1 VTLEIRRVGPESAAA
16 VREVVRAA
24 FEARPFL
31 DPAPA
36 ALSEDVD
43 ELAELLSKHGGLLA
57 HLDGRPVGTL
67 VLDPVGSTM
76 YLRRFGVSP
85 AAQGH
90 GIAARLIDAAVD
102 ASAGF
107 DDLTVVAR
115 EELPATIEFWERRG
129 FREIRRYSPYVEL
142 RRPLRTFLYDVPDAE
157 AMRALGESL
166 AAQLRAGDLV
176 VLSGDL
182 GAGKTT
188 FTQGVG
194 TGLEVRGDVTS
205 PTFVISRE
213 HPPIGSGPPLVH
225 VDAYRLGGIEELDD
239 LDLDTSLD
247 DAVTVVEW
255 GEGIAEGL
263 AESRLEIRIIRA
275 LAHPDEHA
283 DLDPRRVLMTPIG
296 PRWYEMEVPDTHR
309 PPLAEKINE
318 NLLLDFRRCAETD
331 LDTLDPA
338 IPLRQSLVVA
348 EHDGRVLL
356 AHNSWSEE
364 WELPAWLIGE
374 GETARETAVREFR
387 AETGSDPH
395 RMGFVGVATIQ
406 LGHERRIEFI
416 AVYRAELAEVAAFEA
431 NDRADRLA
439 WWDVVQEFADLSPID
454 AHLAR
459 VALGQD

>member
-1 VTLEIRRVGPESAAA
+1 MTLEIRTVGPESAET
-16 VREVVRAA
+16 VRDVVRAA
-24 FEARPFL
+24 FEARPLL
-31 DPAPA
+31 DPPPA

-43 ELAELLSKHGGLLA
+43 ELADLLSKKGGLLA
-57 HLDGRPVGTL
+57 FLDAEPVGTL
-67 VLDPVGSTM
+67 VLDPIGSTM

-85 AAQGH
+85 TAQGH

-115 EELPATIEFWERRG
+115 EELPATIGFWERRG
-129 FREIRRYSPYVEL
+129 FREIRRYSPFVEL

-166 AAQLRAGDLV
+166 AEQLRAGDLV
-176 VLSGDL
+176 VLSGEL

-188 FTQGVG
+188 FTQGIGVG
-194 TGLEVRGDVTS
+194 LTVRGAVTS
-205 PTFVISRE
+205 PTFVIARE
-213 HPPIGSGPPLVH
+213 HPPTQTGPPLVH
-225 VDAYRLGGIEELDD
+225 VDAYRLGGIDELDD

-296 PRWYEMEVPDTHR
+296 PRWYEMAVPSTHR

-318 NLLLDFRRCAETD
+318 NLLLDFRRCTEGE

-338 IPLRQSLVVA
+338 IPLRQALVVA
-348 EHDGRVLL
+348 AHDGRVLL

-364 WELPAWLIGE
+364 WELPGGVIGE
-374 GETARETAVREFR
+374 GERPRETAIREFR
-387 AETGSDPH
+387 AETGSDP
-395 RMGFVGVATIQ
+395 GEVEFVGVATIQ
-406 LGHERRIEFI
+406 LGHERRIELI
-416 AVYRAELAEVAAFEA
+416 AMFRTQLSRVAGFDA
-431 NDRADRLA
+431 NDRADSLA
-439 WWDVVQEFADLSPID
+439 WWDVVQEFDGLSPID
-454 AHLAR
+454 EHLAR
-459 VALGQD
+459 VAFGSA